1 MATVPDSPGA
11 PGGPRKTPAG
21 PIEIRPDCW
30 MVGRRNPVAL
40 LQCNTYLRR
49 FEGGRSPVHVC
60 VDPGSR
66 IDFPVIE
73 RNICQLLGD
82 LDGINAF
89 SLNHQD
95 PDVVGNALALC
106 EANPN
111 ISAIMTE
118 EVWRLAQ
125 HLDFRPRRLHFANAT
140 RSPLFT
146 VADQHRWQLVPTP
159 FCHFRGA
166 MAFYD
171 TELRTLFSGD
181 LFGGLN
187 QLNRV
192 HVWAEE
198 SDWAGIAQF
207 HQIYMPT
214 REALRYAVRQ
224 IRALKPAVELIA
236 PQHGF
241 VVGSDLV
248 PLFLGRMY
256 DLLVGLD
263 LLAVELDDT
272 YLEGYRELL
281 ARLLQRAGE
290 TMGREEVLSRMSVPD
305 VPDGLERLATVRGE
319 DVVLNCEGYTAVTR
333 VFARLG
339 RGETLEFVNALRSE
353 VLAAC
358 SDLGLPIPPVGAGL
372 DEELPGT
379 GIGADG
385 IDMQPR

>member
-1 MATVPDSPGA
+1 
-11 PGGPRKTPAG
+11 
-21 PIEIRPDCW
+21 
-30 MVGRRNPVAL
+30 
-40 LQCNTYLRR
+40 
-49 FEGGRSPVHVC
+49 
-60 VDPGSR
+60 
-66 IDFPVIE
+66 
-73 RNICQLLGD
+73 CQLLGD